1 MGNVCERLEEI
12 RWVVHMI
19 SLPALLPTVMGVE
32 DRVIIGRSHAPSVFF
47 VGAPASRGTAS
58 AR

>member
-1 MGNVCERLEEI
+1 M
-12 RWVVHMI
+12 VHMI